1 MRLIIYKIP
10 EKEKVLYNLGQLLE
24 KLCKQNKIG
33 ILCSEDV
40 VGMIDDILWTF
51 STNIFLPHD
60 IATGNEE
67 IDSRQPI
74 VISADMNWLNRKVL
88 CLFTNED
95 LFKVLDKINV
105 LDEVEHIVYMLQM
118 KEENDIEKI
127 IEKAK
132 NNVNN
137 ICIDVYQKSNNR
149 WVKI

>member
-95 LFKVLDKINV
+95 LFKILDKINV

-127 IEKAK
+127 IEKVK

>member
-40 VGMIDDILWTF
+40 VEMIDDILWTF

-67 IDSRQPI
+67 IDSRQLI

-95 LFKVLDKINV
+95 LFKILDKINV

-127 IEKAK
+127 IEKVK

>member
-95 LFKVLDKINV
+95 LFKILDKINV

-118 KEENDIEKI
+118 KEKNDIEKI
-127 IEKAK
+127 IEKVK

-137 ICIDVYQKSNNR
+137 ICIDVYKKSNNR

>member
-40 VGMIDDILWTF
+40 AGMIDDILWTF

-67 IDSRQPI
+67 IDNRQPI

-95 LFKVLDKINV
+95 LFKVLDKINI
-105 LDEVEHIVYMLQM
+105 LNEVEHIVYMLQI
-118 KEENDIEKI
+118 KEENDIEEI
-127 IEKAK
+127 IEKVK

>member
-40 VGMIDDILWTF
+40 AGMIDDILWTF

-95 LFKVLDKINV
+95 LFKVLDKINI
-105 LDEVEHIVYMLQM
+105 LNEVEHIVYMLQI
-118 KEENDIEKI
+118 KEENDIEEI
-127 IEKAK
+127 IEKVK

>member
-10 EKEKVLYNLGQLLE
+10 EKEKVLYNIGQLLE

-127 IEKAK
+127 IEKVK